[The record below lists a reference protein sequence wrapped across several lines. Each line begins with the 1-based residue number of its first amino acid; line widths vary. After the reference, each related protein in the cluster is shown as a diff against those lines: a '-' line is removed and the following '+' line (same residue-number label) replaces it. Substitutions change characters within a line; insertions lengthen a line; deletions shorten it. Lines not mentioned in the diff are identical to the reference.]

1 MTLKSDYGLREYL
14 ETRALPG
21 ATPAR
26 SEVMPANL
34 FDLSGRVALV
44 TGASRGIG
52 AAIAATLAA
61 YGAQVIVSSRRREA
75 CEEVVAKITAAGGRA
90 EALACHIGETESI
103 CEAFRAIDASHG
115 RIDILVNN
123 AATNPYFGP
132 ALDMDLAS
140 FQKTMDVNVRGYFWA
155 SMEAGRRMRAQ
166 GRGAIVNVASVNG
179 VRPMDGQLVYSMT
192 KAAIINM
199 TQGLARECG
208 RQGIRVN
215 ALLPGITETKFATAL
230 HGNPAIRGMV
240 EKMLPLGRI
249 AQPEEMTGAVL
260 YLVSD
265 ASSYT
270 TGTCLT
276 VDGGWLA

>member
-1 MTLKSDYGLREYL
+1 
-14 ETRALPG
+14 
-21 ATPAR
+21 
-26 SEVMPANL
+26 MPANL

-52 AAIAATLAA
+52 AAIAAALAA
-61 YGAQVIVSSRRREA
+61 YGARVIVSSRRREA
-75 CEEVVAKITAAGGRA
+75 CEEVVEKITAAGGRA
-90 EALACHIGETESI
+90 EALTCHIGETESI
-103 CEAFRAIDASHG
+103 CEAFRAIDAGHG

-132 ALDMDLAS
+132 ALDMDLTS

-230 HGNPAIRGMV
+230 HGNPAIRAMV